1 VPSVE
6 IDAAEKSGALTSK
19 RGVRSTLWL
28 PLGIRR
34 AIASSIPRDFSIK
47 KQEEIP
53 CAGFA
58 GWKKSANE
66 QKVLAGGPG
75 VLRGRPL
82 KLTQQGVRSGRAPRQ
97 LFLPIATIIFAGC
110 RQG

>member
-28 PLGIRR
+28 PLGIPR

-47 KQEEIP
+47 KQGEIP
-53 CAGFA
+53 CRRLRGVE
-58 GWKKSANE
+58 KSANE
-66 QKVLAGGPG
+66 QKVLAGE
-75 VLRGRPL
+75 
-82 KLTQQGVRSGRAPRQ
+82 QMANMIERSVG
-97 LFLPIATIIFAGC
+97 IS
-110 RQG
+110 